1 MARNDSMVKWSPAT
15 LRVISARK
23 EVDVRITELVVTAD
37 EAGRPPQAV
46 NISARTDRITIKR
59 YIFFTPKI
67 Y

>member
-1 MARNDSMVKWSPAT
+1 M

-23 EVDVRITELVVTAD
+23 EVDVRITESAVAEG
-37 EAGRPPQAV
+37 EAGCPPQAV
-46 NISARTDRITIKR
+46 NISVRTDRITIKR